1 LKNISK
7 REKIILAVVGIVLLY
22 GLFDI
27 FILQGNTG
35 KAPTAGPVNVEQHLK
50 ETDELVVSATSA
62 LNESELAAVDVYIID
77 KAGRAWPRDP
87 FFVGMPTERVE
98 MAAGDKELRVSFSY
112 SGFIEMGAAQM
123 AIINGVDYR
132 VGEDLEIPGYIL
144 RSVSPQQVVIEHK
157 ELRQRVT
164 VPFRED
170 Y

>member
-1 LKNISK
+1 MKNISK
-7 REKIILAVVGIVLLY
+7 REKIILAVVGVVLLY

-27 FILQGNTG
+27 FILQGGTHNP
-35 KAPTAGPVNVEQHLK
+35 PTAGPVNVEQQLR

-62 LNESELAAVDVYIID
+62 LNESELATVDVYIIER
-77 KAGRAWPRDP
+77 AERAWPRDP
-87 FFVGMPTERVE
+87 FFVGMPTERIE
-98 MAAGDKELRVSFSY
+98 TAEGDKALRVTFTY

-123 AIINGVDYR
+123 AIINGVDYQ
-132 VGEDLEIPGYIL
+132 VGEDLEIPGYVL
-144 RSVSPQQVVIEHK
+144 RSISPQQVVIEHK